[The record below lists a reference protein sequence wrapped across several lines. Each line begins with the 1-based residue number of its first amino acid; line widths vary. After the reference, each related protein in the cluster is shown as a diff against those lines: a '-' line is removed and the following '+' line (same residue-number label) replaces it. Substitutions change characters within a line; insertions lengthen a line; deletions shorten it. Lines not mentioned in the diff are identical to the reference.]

1 MEPLEAI
8 RYLLFALLGMLL
20 AAPLSLVPA
29 LHIYNVAGF
38 LILGTAV
45 LGPILPP
52 EHLAM
57 LFLGMITSHAI
68 LNTIPSIFFSAPD
81 ESLVFI
87 VLPGQK
93 YLMQGRGYE
102 AVALTGIGSLGGI
115 AALFLLTPVAPH
127 LFPALRAVLQRHL
140 HWILWTVI
148 AFMVLSEWPK
158 GSDRAPAGWRRWWD
172 GWRNLVAGLVTFLL
186 SGLLGFILMYCSILP
201 VHAAYQNLLPAFVG
215 LFAVPWVLQNLLAW
229 AELPSQYIA
238 RDVDATPGLIGRGVF
253 AGVLGGLFAAFFPV
267 VTGGIGGLIAGHA
280 TAQRDERLFIIS
292 QGASKVVYYVGGF
305 LLFFVPGLYLTRGG
319 MAWMLSTL
327 WRSYTPQTY
336 YLAVA
341 AVLLTGVLSYF
352 LLLTLARGV
361 IRIMGKVNYR
371 RISAVV
377 LAVLIGVVMVVPAL
391 GEYVGSGGEGPIAV
405 GNILRAAL
413 GGLAICAV
421 ATGIGLIPVL
431 WGARRMNA
439 MGLLLLPIAL
449 NMSGAGTTVAGWLGL
464 IR

>member
-1 MEPLEAI
+1 MGTPEI
-8 RYLLFALLGMLL
+8 IQSLLFALIGALV
-20 AAPLSLVPA
+20 AVPLSVVPA

-38 LILGTAV
+38 LILGTAA
-45 LGPILPP
+45 LGPFLPP

-57 LFLGMITSHAI
+57 LFLGMVTAYAV

-81 ESLVFI
+81 ESMVFI

-102 AVALTGIGSLGGI
+102 AVALTGIGSLGGV
-115 AALFLLTPVAPH
+115 AVLFLLTPIAPH
-127 LFPALRAVLQRHL
+127 LFPALRAILQRHL

-172 GWRNLVAGLVTFLL
+172 GWRNLVAGLATFLL
-186 SGLLGFILMYCSILP
+186 SGLLGFVLMYRTILP

-215 LFAVPWVLQNLLAW
+215 LFAVPWVLQNLLARV
-229 AELPSQYIA
+229 EIPPQHIA
-238 RDVDATPGLIGRGVF
+238 GDVDATPALIGRGVF
-253 AGVLGGLFAAFFPV
+253 AGALGGLFAAFFPV
-267 VTGGIGGLIAGHA
+267 VTGGIGGLLAGHA

-352 LLLTLARGV
+352 LLLVLARGV
-361 IRIMGKVNYR
+361 IRAMGKIHYR
-371 RISAVV
+371 HISAAVLVV
-377 LAVLIGVVMVVPAL
+377 LIVVVMAVPAL
-391 GEYVGSGGEGPIAV
+391 GEALGGRREGPV
-405 GNILRAAL
+405 SVTEVLQAAL

-421 ATGIGLIPVL
+421 ATGIGLIPVF

-449 NMSGAGTTVAGWLGL
+449 NMSGAGATVAGWLGL
-464 IR
+464 L